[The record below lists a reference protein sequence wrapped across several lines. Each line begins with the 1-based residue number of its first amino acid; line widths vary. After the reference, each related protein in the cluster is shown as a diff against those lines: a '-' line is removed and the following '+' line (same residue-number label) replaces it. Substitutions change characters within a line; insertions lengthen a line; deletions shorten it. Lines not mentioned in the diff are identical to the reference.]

1 MAVGTTVTVSGLA
14 ITSLSITGNV
24 DTTITE
30 SGTANTVP
38 QLRTA
43 YNPRHELSLEAIDDG
58 YTPGNVVTAKG
69 YGFIV
74 NSVERRRTLGDVSKL
89 SIRGVYYPGIT

>member
-1 MAVGTTVTVSGLA
+1 MAVGTTVTVSGLE
-14 ITSLSITGNV
+14 ITSLSITGSV
-24 DTTITE
+24 DTTIVE

-38 QLRTA
+38 QLKTA

-69 YGFIV
+69 YGFLV
-74 NSVERRRTLGDVSKL
+74 NSVEKKKTIGDVSKISL
-89 SIRGVYYPGIT
+89 RGIYYPSIT